1 MAIDKKFIK
10 QISST
15 SSVYVTA
22 SSLGTNG
29 YVKFSNGLKIVWG
42 KTSDIISSN
51 YRNKTKDVSF
61 SSSFTNTV
69 YTVIASLAGGITN
82 GDVKVKSM
90 STSGFT
96 AFIDNLV
103 PEGSGGAIMSGT
115 GNITYIAIGKDN

>member
-1 MAIDKKFIK
+1 MGGSSPGVGCRERETLGLHVYFIPLQRK
-10 QISST
+10 
-15 SSVYVTA
+15 
-22 SSLGTNG
+22 
-29 YVKFSNGLKIVWG
+29 
-42 KTSDIISSN
+42 
-51 YRNKTKDVSF
+51 RR
-61 SSSFTNTV
+61 
-69 YTVIASLAGGITN
+69 TN